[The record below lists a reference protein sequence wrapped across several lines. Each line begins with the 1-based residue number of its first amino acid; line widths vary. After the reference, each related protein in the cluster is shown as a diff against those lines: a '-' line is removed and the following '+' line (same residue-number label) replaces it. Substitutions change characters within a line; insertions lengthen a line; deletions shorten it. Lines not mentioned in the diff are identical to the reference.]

1 MKIPAIRC
9 KSKSKSKQYG
19 KNRNTNLIWIL
30 VVVFLLFGATGAS
43 AAAASQW
50 EATDTYRI
58 INFAVLVTAL
68 FLLLRK
74 PTAKALSSRIKGIK
88 DQLEDLENRKTQAE
102 QELAAYVE
110 KISRL
115 EKEAENIIEEY
126 VKQGNE
132 AKKRIIQEAET
143 AAVKLEAQA
152 KKNIEHE
159 FEKAKIRLKEDVL
172 DRAMARAEVIIQ
184 EKISGDDQERLVK
197 EYLNKVVA

>member
-1 MKIPAIRC
+1 MKIPGIRC
-9 KSKSKSKQYG
+9 KSNSKSQQYS
-19 KNRNTNLIWIL
+19 KYRKTTLMWML
-30 VVVFLLFGATGAS
+30 VIVFLLFGASLAS
-43 AAAASQW
+43 AASQW

-58 INFAVLVTAL
+58 INFAVLVLGL
-68 FLLLRK
+68 FILLRK
-74 PTAKALSSRIKGIK
+74 PAAKALSSRIKGIK

-115 EKEAENIIEEY
+115 EHEADNIIEEY

-159 FEKAKIRLKEDVL
+159 FEKVRMRLKEDIL
-172 DRAMARAEVIIQ
+172 DKAMARAEVIIQ
-184 EKISGDDQERLVK
+184 EKISGDDQERLVD

>member
-1 MKIPAIRC
+1 MNIPGIRC
-9 KSKSKSKQYG
+9 KSKSKSQQLG
-19 KNRNTNLIWIL
+19 KNRKTNLIWML
-30 VVVFLLFGATGAS
+30 VTVFLLFGATGAS

-58 INFAVLVTAL
+58 INFAVLVLGL
-68 FLLLRK
+68 FILLRK
-74 PTAKALSSRIKGIK
+74 PAAKALSSRIKGIK

-115 EKEAENIIEEY
+115 EQEADNIIEEY

-143 AAVKLEAQA
+143 AAVKLEGQA

-159 FEKAKIRLKEDVL
+159 FEKARMRLKEDIL
-172 DRAMARAEVIIQ
+172 DKAMARAEVIIQ
-184 EKISGDDQERLVK
+184 EKISGDDQERLVD

>member
-9 KSKSKSKQYG
+9 KSKSKSQQYG

-43 AAAASQW
+43 AASQW
-50 EATDTYRI
+50 QVTDTYRI
-58 INFAVLVTAL
+58 FNFSVLVIAL

-74 PTAKALSSRIKGIK
+74 PTKKVLSSRIKGIK

-126 VKQGNE
+126 VKQGND
-132 AKKRIIQEAET
+132 AKKRILQEAET

-172 DRAMARAEVIIQ
+172 DSAMARAEVIIQ
-184 EKISGDDQERLVK
+184 EKISGDDQERLVD